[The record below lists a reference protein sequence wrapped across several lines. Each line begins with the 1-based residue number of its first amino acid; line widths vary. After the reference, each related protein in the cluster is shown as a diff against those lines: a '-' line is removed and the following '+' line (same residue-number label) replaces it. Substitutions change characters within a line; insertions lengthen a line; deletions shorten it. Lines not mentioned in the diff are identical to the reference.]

1 MSQLQSLPVVY
12 ALLMVDIVANWNVT
26 PEELL
31 ADLGLTRDMLLNP
44 QGRISLEMFNT
55 LIIKASQLTQ
65 EAGLAIYFGQKMQIS
80 MHGFV
85 GFAAL
90 TAANAREAVEIAE
103 RFVGMIT
110 DVVGLRLEESG
121 DEAVLYIDTNTD
133 LQPLRDVAILAV
145 MFGFAHMGNVATG
158 KVINGRAE
166 VDFAPPGYLEPLLA
180 FLPGTV
186 LFNQSV
192 NRLVFKREFLDL
204 PLVMANPVASQI
216 ALAQC
221 EQELQRFGLEQPFIT
236 RVKELMFDEQ
246 RGFATLEHVASRLNM
261 SERTLKRHLA
271 KHEIAYSDLVDETRK
286 QKALDLVADMT
297 RSLDDISEY
306 LGYSDMANFTRAFKR
321 WTGHTPS
328 AYRKL

>member
-12 ALLMVDIVANWNVT
+12 ALLMVDIAANWQVS

-31 ADLGLTRDMLLNP
+31 TDLGLTRDMLLNP
-44 QGRISLEMFNT
+44 QGRISLEKFNQ
-55 LIIKASQLTQ
+55 LIIKAGQLTQ

-90 TAANAREAVEIAE
+90 TAANVREAVEIAE

-110 DVVGLRLEESG
+110 DVVGLRLHEG
-121 DEAVLYIDTNTD
+121 DEEAILYIDTNTE

-145 MFGFAHMGNVATG
+145 MFGFAHMGTVATG
-158 KVINGRAE
+158 KVLGGRAE
-166 VDFAPPGYLEPLLA
+166 VDFAPPSYLEPLLQ

-186 LFNQSV
+186 IFNQSV
-192 NRLVFKREFLDL
+192 NRLVFKREYLDL
-204 PLVMANPVASQI
+204 PLIMANPVASQL

-221 EQELQRFGLEQPFIT
+221 EQELQRFGLEQPFVT
-236 RVKELMFDEQ
+236 RVKALMFDEKS
-246 RGFATLEHVASRLNM
+246 GFATLEQVASRLNM

-271 KHEIAYSDLVDETRK
+271 KHNMAYGDLVDETRK
-286 QKALDLVADMT
+286 QKALDLVADMQ
-297 RSLDDISEY
+297 RNLDDISEY

-328 AYRKL
+328 AFRKL